1 MDKFHEIYDKICNS
15 ISQTWLNKLNLEY
28 ALFRVI
34 KQEKFILIR
43 SKGIFNDKS
52 FIEELQLSYEL
63 WIDVLKNKIWK
74 FSFRND
80 DYWVLIDRL
89 EYWEYCLFLK
99 DISLKEE
106 FLFILLLQEIE
117 EIKKIEAQLP
127 NWYIEILW
135 ENIHR
140 RSPLL
145 LQSEIGSLEK
155 NFVDSFLKIKLG
167 SVDKILYFE
176 PLDLSERV
184 QSSELYGED
193 PGERFKKKDTIPIME
208 LNLSALVIVEVANLS
223 KKIQKRVG
231 EELKKENSKW
241 KNFFCLFTSNY
252 DVQKMVEFEKF
263 DPQLWE
269 VIKNNRILL
278 PPLRK
283 VPKNQL
289 IEEVKKYIDKLIIN
303 YRKKVILSDA
313 TVEKIKNYSW
323 PGNLEELYQTI
334 ETAFILSREGI
345 IQESDL
351 LIGLWKDYEKKD
363 LNLRKNIENLEKAY
377 ILKAYRLL
385 GGNQVHMANVLGISR
400 GSLQYKLQKYGIKLY
415 DES

>member
-1 MDKFHEIYDKICNS
+1 MDKLREIYDKICNTS
-15 ISQTWLNKLNLEY
+15 NQTWLNKLNLEY

-52 FIEELQLSYEL
+52 FIEDLQMSYEL
-63 WIDVLKNKIWK
+63 WIDVLKNQVWE
-74 FSFRND
+74 FSFRNG

-89 EYWEYCLFLK
+89 EDWKYCLFLK
-99 DISLKEE
+99 DVSLKEE
-106 FLFILLLQEIE
+106 FLFLLLLQEIE
-117 EIKKIEAQLP
+117 EIKKTEAQLP

-140 RSPLL
+140 RSPILV
-145 LQSEIGSLEK
+145 QSEIGSLEK
-155 NFVDSFLKIKLG
+155 NFIDSFLRIKLG
-167 SVDKILYFE
+167 SVENVLFFE

-184 QSSELYGED
+184 QSSELFGED

-208 LNLSALVIVEVANLS
+208 LSLSALVIVEVANLS

-231 EELKKENSKW
+231 EELKKESSKW
-241 KNFFCLFTSNY
+241 KNFFCVFTSNY

-263 DPQLWE
+263 DPLLWE
-269 VIKNNRILL
+269 AIKNNRILL

-283 VPKNQL
+283 VPTNFL
-289 IEEVKKYIDKLIIN
+289 IEEVKKFIEDLTIK

-313 TVEKIKNYSW
+313 SVEKIKNYSW

-334 ETAFILSREGI
+334 ETAFILSREGV

-377 ILKAYRLL
+377 ILQAYRLL

>member
-1 MDKFHEIYDKICNS
+1 MDKFREIYDRICNTS
-15 ISQTWLNKLNLEY
+15 NQTWLNKLNLEY

-52 FIEELQLSYEL
+52 FIEDMQINYEM
-63 WIDVLKNKIWK
+63 WIEVLKTQILK

-89 EYWEYCLFLK
+89 NHWEYCLFLK
-99 DISLKEE
+99 DAPLKEE
-106 FLFILLLQEIE
+106 FLFLLLLQEIE
-117 EIKKIEAQLP
+117 EIRKIEAHLP

-140 RSPLL
+140 KPPVLV
-145 LQSEIGSLEK
+145 QSEIGSLEK
-155 NFVDSFLKIKLG
+155 NFIDSFLKIKLG
-167 SVDKILYFE
+167 LVENVLYFE

-193 PGERFKKKDTIPIME
+193 PGERFKQKDTIPILE
-208 LNLSALVIVEVANLS
+208 LGLSAFVIVEVANLS

-231 EELKKENSKW
+231 EELKKESSKW
-241 KNFFCLFTSNY
+241 KNFFCVFTSNY

-263 DPQLWE
+263 DPLLWE
-269 VIKNNRILL
+269 VIKNNRVLL

-283 VPKNQL
+283 VPTNLL
-289 IEEVKKYIDKLIIN
+289 IEEVKMFIENLTIK

-313 TVEKIKNYSW
+313 SVEKIKNYSW

-334 ETAFILSREGI
+334 ETAFILSREGV

-377 ILKAYRLL
+377 ILQAYRLL

>member
-1 MDKFHEIYDKICNS
+1 MDKFREIYEKICNTS
-15 ISQTWLNKLNLEY
+15 NQTWLNKLNLEY

-52 FIEELQLSYEL
+52 FIEDLHLSYEL
-63 WIDVLKNKIWK
+63 WINVLKTQILK
-74 FSFRND
+74 FSFKND

-89 EYWEYCLFLK
+89 VHWEYCLFLK
-99 DISLKEE
+99 EASLKEE
-106 FLFILLLQEIE
+106 FVFLLLLQEIE

-127 NWYIEILW
+127 SWYTEILW

-140 RSPLL
+140 RSPVLV
-145 LQSEIGSLEK
+145 QSEVGSLEK
-155 NFVDSFLKIKLG
+155 NFIDSYLKIKLG
-167 SVDKILYFE
+167 SSDKILYFE
-176 PLDLSERV
+176 PMDLSERV
-184 QSSELYGED
+184 QSSEIYGED
-193 PGERFKKKDTIPIME
+193 PGERFKKKDTIPILE
-208 LNLSALVIVEVANLS
+208 LGLSAFVMIEVTNLS

-231 EELKKENSKW
+231 EEFKKEISKW
-241 KNFFCLFTSNY
+241 SDFFCVFTSNY

-263 DPQLWE
+263 DSLLWE
-269 VIKNNRILL
+269 EIKNNRILL

-283 VPKNQL
+283 VPKNLL
-289 IEEVKKYIDKLIIN
+289 IEEVKKYIDKLMIN

-313 TVEKIKNYSW
+313 AIKKIESYSW
-323 PGNLEELYQTI
+323 QGNLEELYQTI

-363 LNLRKNIENLEKAY
+363 LNLRKNIENLEKSY
-377 ILKAYRLL
+377 ILHAYRLL